1 MSNKISVGQL
11 ITFNTLLSYFTK
23 PLENIINLQSKLQS
37 AKVANARLNEV
48 YLVESEFKETSGNI
62 YQKQPMN
69 GDIIIS
75 GLSYKYGFGQD
86 TLSDIDLTIR
96 RGEKVSFVG
105 VSGSGKT
112 TLAKMIVNFYQP
124 YKGKVSL
131 GSQDINLIDKKK
143 SS

>member
-1 MSNKISVGQL
+1 
-11 ITFNTLLSYFTK
+11 
-23 PLENIINLQSKLQS
+23 
-37 AKVANARLNEV
+37 
-48 YLVESEFKETSGNI
+48 
-62 YQKQPMN
+62 MN

-131 GSQDINLIDKKK
+131 G
-143 SS
+143 